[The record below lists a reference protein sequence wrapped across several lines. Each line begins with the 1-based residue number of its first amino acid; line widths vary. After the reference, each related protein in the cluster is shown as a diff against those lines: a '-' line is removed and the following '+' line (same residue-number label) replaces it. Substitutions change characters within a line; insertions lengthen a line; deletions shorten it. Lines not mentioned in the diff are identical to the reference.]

1 MESHRRDGKRRLE
14 LLKARKTPAKFRV
27 DNFSAFP
34 FIAAIPAA
42 RLAEPPLRTRR
53 PD

>member
-1 MESHRRDGKRRLE
+1 MGSHRRDGKRRLE

-27 DNFSAFP
+27 DNLPAFP
-34 FIAAIPAA
+34 FIGPIPVA